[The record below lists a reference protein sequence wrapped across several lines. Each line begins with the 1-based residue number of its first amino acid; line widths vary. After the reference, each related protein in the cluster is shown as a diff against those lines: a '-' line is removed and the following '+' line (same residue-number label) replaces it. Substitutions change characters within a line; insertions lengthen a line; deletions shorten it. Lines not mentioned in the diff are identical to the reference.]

1 MKILPTRTPSLG
13 GKAQQ
18 LSPRMQIESSGTC
31 MLCEEAPGYRP
42 YPCSHNLCEQ
52 CLQRCQAERMY
63 RCPFC
68 RTTQQVAAPSLEYK
82 LLKLITGCSDV
93 RKRDTLMDAAR
104 SVART
109 EADAATRL
117 QQAVDAAIPCMVDYH
132 AVHYEA
138 EESLKIITMLLN
150 GQLTVEQVQSMMRND
165 SAGDAAQTAVS
176 CRADMHTHAERDV

>member
-1 MKILPTRTPSLG
+1 
-13 GKAQQ
+13 
-18 LSPRMQIESSGTC
+18 
-31 MLCEEAPGYRP
+31 
-42 YPCSHNLCEQ
+42 
-52 CLQRCQAERMY
+52 MY

-93 RKRDTLMDAAR
+93 QKRDTLMDAAR
-104 SVART
+104 SVAKT
-109 EADAATRL
+109 EEGAATRL

-150 GQLTVEQVQSMMRND
+150 GQLSVEQVQGMMRSD
-165 SAGDAAQTAVS
+165 SAGDAAQTVVS
-176 CRADMHTHAERDV
+176 CG